1 MIDDILL
8 DTEEKMQKAVAVA
21 KEEFGV
27 IRTGR
32 AHPVMF
38 NKLTAEYYGTPTP
51 LNQLASFHLPEARMV
66 IIQPYDKS
74 SMAAIERSIRDSD
87 LGVNPTNDGAV
98 IRVVFPELTE
108 ERRKEYIKVARHK
121 AEESRVSIRNI
132 RRHGKDGIDKLVKNG
147 EAGEDEGRR
156 ASHELD
162 ELTKTYV
169 DQVDEL
175 LKTKESELLEV

>member
-38 NKLTAEYYGTPTP
+38 AKLTAEYYGTPTP

-66 IIQPYDKS
+66 IVQPYDKS
-74 SMAAIERSIRDSD
+74 SLGAIERSIRDSD

-98 IRVVFPELTE
+98 IRVVFPELTG

-121 AEESRVSIRNI
+121 AEEGRVAIRNI
-132 RRHGKDGIDKLVKNG
+132 RRHGKDQIDRLVKNG

-156 ASHELD
+156 AAHELD

-169 DQVDEL
+169 DQVDDL